1 LPHDEHLWRRADA
14 LTDEIGNTSKC
25 REPAGQCG
33 APLLRG
39 RIETAVAR
47 GPKGNKMTGIVLY
60 GFDGSTYARTVR
72 MLLAEKGV
80 HYEQVPVNV
89 LQGEPRQPEHMA
101 RHPFGKV
108 PVLDHDGFRI
118 IETGAIAPYLDEV
131 LPGPSFTP
139 DSSKDRARMRTAM
152 SIVDSYG
159 NSALIAVAGYHLF
172 PDFIGGQDEEA
183 RKLGIVNSRLVLREL
198 MKLRGG
204 SAFIAGE
211 NPSLGD
217 FYLAP
222 LCSLVS
228 LTSDANE
235 VFAVDGF
242 VSWWEHVQAMPSYQA
257 TTPRFG

>member
-1 LPHDEHLWRRADA
+1 MQAE
-14 LTDEIGNTSKC
+14 GN
-25 REPAGQCG
+25 E
-33 APLLRG
+33 
-39 RIETAVAR
+39 
-47 GPKGNKMTGIVLY
+47 MTGMVLY
-60 GFDGSTYARTVR
+60 GFDSSTYVRTVR
-72 MLLAEKGV
+72 MLLAEKGA

-89 LQGEPRQPEHMA
+89 LEGEPRQPEHVA

-131 LPGPSFTP
+131 LPGPSYTP
-139 DSSKDRARMRTAM
+139 ESSRDRARMRMAM

-159 NSALIAVAGYHLF
+159 NGALIAVAGYHLF
-172 PDFIGGQDEEA
+172 PDFIGGAEEA
-183 RKLGIVNSRLVLREL
+183 RKHGIADSRRVLQEL

-211 NPSLGD
+211 RPSLGD

-222 LCSLVS
+222 LCFLVS
-228 LTSDANE
+228 LTPDANE

-242 VSWWEHVQAMPSYQA
+242 ASWWEQVQAMPSYQA